1 MRKRKDS
8 NITPTAGR
16 NAMIR
21 RRLQAPFAAF
31 MALSLVLHGSAVA
44 AQPLTDQAFYEVGPG
59 DVLKVTVYGTTAYD
73 TQVQVSADGTIPV
86 NELGE
91 VAVGGLSPAQIASKL
106 ASEFRR
112 NGILID
118 PVVNVFIDEYRSQKV
133 SVLGNVARPGEYI
146 LDRTGLKL
154 TDLLARSGAI
164 LGQGGGIV
172 RVTNPAG
179 PQSDLPALRV
189 MSGELDRAARPND
202 TIIVTEAPTFY
213 ILGEVQ
219 RPGSYPIEPGL
230 TMERAVALAGGLT
243 VRGARNKLRV
253 TRKATDGQELSV
265 KAARGDEVLPNDLI
279 RIGSR
284 IF

>member
-1 MRKRKDS
+1 M
-8 NITPTAGR
+8 T
-16 NAMIR
+16 R
-21 RRLQAPFAAF
+21 RRFQPVVAA
-31 MALSLVLHGSAVA
+31 LVAISVALHGPAVSAQSV
-44 AQPLTDQAFYEVGPG
+44 TDQAIYEVGPG
-59 DVLKVTVYGTTAYD
+59 DVLKVTVYGTNAYD
-73 TQVQVSADGTIPV
+73 TQVQVSADGVIPI

-112 NGILID
+112 NRILVD
-118 PVVNVFIDEYRSQKV
+118 PVVNVFIEEYRSQKV
-133 SVLGNVARPGEYI
+133 SVLGSVARPGEYI

-172 RVTNPAG
+172 RVTNAAG
-179 PQSDLPALRV
+179 LQSDLPAIKV
-189 MSGELDRAARPND
+189 MSGELDRAAQPND
-202 TIIVTEAPTFY
+202 TIIVTEAATFY

-243 VRGARNKLRV
+243 PRGARNKLRV
-253 TRKATDGQELSV
+253 TRKAKDGQETTA
-265 KAARGDEVLPNDLI
+265 KADREDEVLPNDLI

>member
-1 MRKRKDS
+1 
-8 NITPTAGR
+8 
-16 NAMIR
+16 MIHR
-21 RRLQAPFAAF
+21 GLQVLFAALV
-31 MALSLVLHGSAVA
+31 ALSVALHGSAASAQLA
-44 AQPLTDQAFYEVGPG
+44 ADQANYEVGPG
-59 DVLKVTVYGTTAYD
+59 DVLTVTVYGTNVYD
-73 TQVQVSADGTIPV
+73 TQVQVSADGTIPI

-91 VAVGGLSPAQIASKL
+91 VDVGGLSPAQIASKL

-112 NGILID
+112 NGILVD
-118 PVVNVFIDEYRSQKV
+118 PVVNVLIEEYRSQKV
-133 SVLGNVARPGEYI
+133 SVLGNVARPGEYV

-172 RVTNPAG
+172 RVTNAAG
-179 PQSDLPALRV
+179 LQSDLPAIKV
-189 MSGELDRAARPND
+189 MSGELDRPAQPND

-243 VRGARNKLRV
+243 PRGARNKLRV
-253 TRKATDGQELSV
+253 TRMATDGRETTV
-265 KAARGDEVLPNDLI
+265 KADREDEVLPNDLI